1 MILEH
6 MSKPIPTKRRYTAMR
21 QEIVQAAQQI
31 IQHEGVDGLSMRSI
45 ARVVKTSPAN
55 LYEYFLNKEE
65 IILSVYSD
73 SLSALYEHLSMLE
86 LTNDARA
93 DLLALSQ
100 TYINFIIQDP
110 SQIHIVSQ
118 ALQIEGVIESQVDFS
133 SRNQNSAQ
141 LREPQLAHTHCKMDS
156 LRHANPILQLYQE
169 SVAGIYRL
177 FVQAIERCQRSGT
190 LKHSSNLMAKD
201 IAHIIWAFTHGLV
214 ILSVQSISTIDQTT
228 VQFALDTF
236 LNGLG

>member
-1 MILEH
+1 MT
-6 MSKPIPTKRRYTAMR
+6 KPIPTKRRYTAMR

-45 ARVVKTSPAN
+45 ARLVKTSPAN

-73 SLSALYEHLSMLE
+73 SLNALYEHLSVLKP
-86 LTNDARA
+86 TSDARA
-93 DLLALSQ
+93 DLLILSQ

-118 ALQIEGVIESQVDFS
+118 ALQIEGFVEAQADLSSLSKNRANMLGRQSFHSRCKIESPLHS
-133 SRNQNSAQ
+133 
-141 LREPQLAHTHCKMDS
+141 
-156 LRHANPILQLYQE
+156 NPVLHLYQE
-169 SVAGIYRL
+169 SVAGIYHL
-177 FVQAIERCQRSGT
+177 FVQAIERCQHSGT
-190 LKHSSNLMAKD
+190 FNRSSKLMTKD

-214 ILSVQSISTIDQTT
+214 VLSVQSISTVDRTT
-228 VQFALDTF
+228 VQFALEAF
-236 LNGLG
+236 LNGLE